1 VAVVRARGDLERS
14 LMDVLWVAAEPMTG
28 RAVVDALG
36 ESGPAYNTVVTVLDR
51 LTRKGVVLRERAGR
65 VWAYRAAAERDA
77 YTAALMLDAL
87 DRAGDRTAALVR
99 FAREMSEAEAA
110 ALRAALGEAGER

>member
-1 VAVVRARGDLERS
+1 MEVI
-14 LMDVLWVAAEPMTG
+14 WAADGPMTG

-51 LTRKGVVLRERAGR
+51 LARKGVVLRNRDGR

-77 YTAALMLDAL
+77 YTAALMLDVL
-87 DRAGDRTAALVR
+87 GRAGDRTAALVR
-99 FAREMSEAEAA
+99 FAQGMSQAEAA
-110 ALRAALGEAGER
+110 ALRAALGGTDEQ